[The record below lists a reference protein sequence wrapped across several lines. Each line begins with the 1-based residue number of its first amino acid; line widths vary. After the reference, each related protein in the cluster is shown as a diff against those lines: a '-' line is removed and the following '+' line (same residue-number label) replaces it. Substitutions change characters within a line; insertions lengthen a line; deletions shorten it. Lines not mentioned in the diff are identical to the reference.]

1 MSDLPPPPPDRPP
14 PPPPSFTAAAPPPGY
29 QAYGAPTAQRPLA
42 GFGSRLGGW
51 LIDAV
56 VIFLFFLPAI
66 VALVA
71 GPTEIEPCS
80 VDSSGVI
87 TSGGE
92 LNALC
97 EGPTDGTIAIAVLL
111 GIAGAVATIVYE
123 VKLIGGPSGA
133 TWGMRAVSIRA
144 VDANTGGPIGAGRA
158 FGRMLFASFISSF
171 FFNLGYLWNI
181 WDAKKQTWHDK
192 VTTTIVVKD

>member
-1 MSDLPPPPPDRPP
+1 MSDLPPPPPERPP

-42 GFGSRLGGW
+42 GFGARLGGW
-51 LIDAV
+51 LIDGV
-56 VIFLFFLPAI
+56 IIFLFFLPAI

-87 TSGGE
+87 TAGGE

-111 GIAGAVATIVYE
+111 GIVGVVATILYE
-123 VKLIGGPSGA
+123 VKLIGGPSSRPTSRRSGS
-133 TWGMRAVSIRA
+133 W
-144 VDANTGGPIGAGRA
+144 
-158 FGRMLFASFISSF
+158 
-171 FFNLGYLWNI
+171 
-181 WDAKKQTWHDK
+181 
-192 VTTTIVVKD
+192 